1 MQAFLKGSSCFW
13 VLKQYLFCPSSHRL
27 VSGLR
32 CCVEIPATST
42 SVPSLAVR
50 LLSAAGDGVLV
61 PLCEG
66 GFLCILLLFSA
77 QQSLEGLE
85 RKEKQHTLTSLPLS
99 LWVGCL
105 SASLGYTLLIIFAG
119 ADYGHSCSSHE
130 VQSLNFTAGLQ
141 NILFNHLC
149 RWAENAPLCILPSFL
164 SFPFFFSFPVLWRW
178 QHCRYSRPIF
188 SCLFAH
194 CCAHM
199 LLYVHSPALAPERV
213 SGFRKKSWVV
223 AVVVK
228 DAQMQYFC
236 IYSEISW
243 EHLGVSCST
252 QLKLSC
258 ITQLCRF
265 GLTLVSFVREKPLTQ
280 LFSWPHAYIIFPRY
294 I

>member
-164 SFPFFFSFPVLWRW
+164 SFPFFFFLPCAMKMTALQVFPTHFFLPFCSLLCSHASLRSQPSLGSWEGVWF
-178 QHCRYSRPIF
+178 QEEVM
-188 SCLFAH
+188 SC
-194 CCAHM
+194 CCSCERCSDAI
-199 LLYVHSPALAPERV
+199 LLYLLRDFMGTSWCVLQHAAETILHHTAMQVWVNSCFICKGEALDT
-213 SGFRKKSWVV
+213 
-223 AVVVK
+223 AVFLTTCLH
-228 DAQMQYFC
+228 YF
-236 IYSEISW
+236 S
-243 EHLGVSCST
+243 
-252 QLKLSC
+252 
-258 ITQLCRF
+258 
-265 GLTLVSFVREKPLTQ
+265 
-280 LFSWPHAYIIFPRY
+280 
-294 I
+294 